1 MKKLLIALT
10 LVSASV
16 SAQNNAIYKAEE
28 LENKNN
34 VAEALAVLES
44 AMQNPKTTKL
54 AEVYHRAAECSAK
67 LLNPEL
73 MKAAQ
78 GLPCDTAVFLTGVDK
93 AITYYIKS
101 HEADVAPDEKGRV
114 KPKFVAQNKARVLAM
129 LDYYNYC
136 GVFEYQSG
144 HQEQALD
151 FFQKYIDLP
160 KCAIFTESETDSIY
174 KSKEEAYNQSAVNV
188 TVFNYQ
194 AKRWEKVKENAAM
207 ALSAEHPTSMRDL
220 YVMKM
225 EAEAALGDSTAW
237 LNTLTEAV
245 GRLEDANF
253 AQSLMYYYY
262 QKNDYDDAMKVA
274 VELTEKNPESK
285 TAWYLKGC
293 VDLNIKRDFTAARE
307 SFAKA
312 IALDDD
318 FADAHYNMAVS
329 YTNEVIQRNQNG
341 EFKLGDPSKKKTVRE
356 QNDVKIANN
365 KIIDTQIKPYYE
377 KALPHMEKVRELIPD
392 NPKVWASM
400 LQMIYT
406 NLQQKEKADEMDQY
420 LGQQSK

>member
-1 MKKLLIALT
+1 MKKFVIALAFAAT
-10 LVSASV
+10 GM

-34 VAEALAVLES
+34 LVEALAVLES
-44 AMQNPKTTKL
+44 AMENPKTTKL

-67 LLNPEL
+67 MLNPEL
-73 MKAAQ
+73 INAAQ
-78 GLPCDTAVFLTGVDK
+78 GLPCDTALFLSCVDK
-93 AITYYIKS
+93 AISYYIKS
-101 HEADVAPDEKGRV
+101 YEEDVKPDEKGRV

-136 GVFEYQSG
+136 GVFEYQAG
-144 HQEQALD
+144 HQDQALD

-160 KCAIFTESETDSIY
+160 KCPIFTASETDSIY
-174 KSKEEAYNQSAVNV
+174 ASKAEAYNQSAVNV

-194 AKRWEKVKENAAM
+194 AKRWDKVKENAEV
-207 ALSAEHPTSMRDL
+207 ALSAENPASMRDL

-225 EAEAALGDSTAW
+225 EAEAALGDSAAW

-245 GRLEDANF
+245 GRMEDPNF

-274 VELTEKNPESK
+274 VDLTEKNPESK

-293 VDLNIKRDFTAARE
+293 IDLNIKRDFAAARK
-307 SFAKA
+307 SFEKA
-312 IALDDD
+312 LALDDD

-329 YTNEVIQRNQNG
+329 YTNEVIQRHNSG
-341 EFKLGDPSKKKTVRE
+341 DFKMGDPSKKKTLRE
-356 QNDVKIANN
+356 QNDVRIANN

-392 NPKVWASM
+392 NPKIWASM

-420 LGQQSK
+420 LGPQQ